1 MYKILVCTGCGRFL
15 VADASKK
22 SRRCPYCGVRIQV
35 IKARHVGS
43 AKTAIEASELVQY
56 LKRRRSQD

>member
-1 MYKILVCTGCGRFL
+1 MYKILVCTGCGRLL

-22 SRRCPYCGVRIQV
+22 SRKCPYCGVRIQV
-35 IKARHVGS
+35 DQARLVGT

-56 LKRRRSQD
+56 LKRKRAHD